1 MKKLVKLIL
10 IAAVLVGAVVGL
22 MYLIAPSNND
32 EEIPDFVS
40 AQANEWKSQINNL
53 CKAGKWTQSG
63 FKKIETGIHT
73 DRVTSKGDLISMD
86 EEAALQKYLFTASC
100 SYLNKQVNGLFKQS
114 SYPANTVKTSEDM
127 LSFLNTK
134 LDNFGSNSN
143 LSEASNL
150 LSEYHQ
156 LLGALSFNGK
166 ARYSRPLKAFNA
178 MSADAAK
185 NRVKSLKHYSSHFS
199 KNLSIKSKVDNLA
212 SNRAKAESDYYMNLE
227 KAVENHYKATKD
239 LEILLDDQIR
249 FDEISTN
256 ENAKSRLTS
265 FVNNP
270 NR

>member
-1 MKKLVKLIL
+1 MKFLKLSI
-10 IAAVLVGAVVGL
+10 IAVIVICTIIGL
-22 MYLIAPSNND
+22 LYIIAPDD
-32 EEIPDFVS
+32 ESDKGPQVYSEV
-40 AQANEWKSQINNL
+40 ANEWKSQINDL
-53 CKAGKWTQSG
+53 CKEGKWTENG

-73 DRVTSKGDLISMD
+73 DRVTSQGYLISMD

-100 SYLNKQVNGLFKQS
+100 SYLNKQVDGLFKQT
-114 SYPANTVKTSEDM
+114 SYPANTVKSSEDM

-156 LLGALSFNGK
+156 LLGALSFNGN
-166 ARYSRPLKAFNA
+166 ARYFRPLKAFNA
-178 MSADAAK
+178 MSADAAQ

-199 KNLSIKSKVDNLA
+199 QNPSIKSKVDNLA

-227 KAVENHYKATKD
+227 KAVENHYKSTKD
-239 LEILLDDQIR
+239 LEVLLDDQIR

-256 ENAKSRLTS
+256 QSAKSRLTS